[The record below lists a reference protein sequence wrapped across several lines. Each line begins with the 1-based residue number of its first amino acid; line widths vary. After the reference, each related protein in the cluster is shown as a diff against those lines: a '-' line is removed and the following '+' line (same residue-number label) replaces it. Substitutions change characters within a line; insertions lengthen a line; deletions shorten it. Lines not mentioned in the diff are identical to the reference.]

1 MAEGR
6 AFEIVLDEAERRAL
20 TALIRRLA
28 RRGRG
33 RARAS
38 FWPRRIG

>member
-6 AFEIVLDEAERRAL
+6 AVEIVLDSERRGL

-33 RARAS
+33 RASAS
-38 FWPRRIG
+38 FWPRRMG